1 MRVTV
6 IGAGSWGTTVASIVA
21 AQAPTTLWARRPELA
36 GQIAREHRN
45 PDYLDDHEL
54 HADLRA
60 TSDLAEALD
69 GADAVLVGVP
79 SHAFRETLREMAP
92 HTPGGVPVISLTKG
106 LEGGTHKRMTE
117 LIGEELPEARAGVL
131 AGPNLAKEVLQGF
144 AAAAVVVLP
153 DVDEARELAAVLR
166 SRLFRVYVGE
176 DPVGVELCGAGKNVI
191 AIAAGMADGLGTGDN
206 TRALTIARGV
216 AELTRLGLA
225 LGGEA
230 RTFAGLAGM
239 GDIMATCISPLS
251 RNRTVGVE
259 IGRGRTIEEVLE
271 SMSQVAEGVK
281 TARAVMEL
289 AAEQDVHMPICAEV
303 DAVVN
308 DGRTAREAFRGL
320 LRTEPGHDASRPTSV
335 PIRANSTAPGRRWP
349 ASAAPRHPPTYARY
363 AAECRDTADTTQH
376 PSRYHRIPKSEHG

>member
-1 MRVTV
+1 
-6 IGAGSWGTTVASIVA
+6 
-21 AQAPTTLWARRPELA
+21 
-36 GQIAREHRN
+36 
-45 PDYLDDHEL
+45 
-54 HADLRA
+54 
-60 TSDLAEALD
+60 
-69 GADAVLVGVP
+69 VP
-79 SHAFRETLREMAP
+79 SHAFRETLRAMAP
-92 HTPGGVPVISLTKG
+92 HMPERVPVVSLTKG

-117 LIGEELPEARAGVL
+117 LIGEELPDARAGVL

-153 DVDEARELAAVLR
+153 DVDEARELASVLR

-176 DPVGVELCGAGKNVI
+176 DPIGVELCGAGKNVI

-259 IGRGRTIEEVLE
+259 IGKGRTIEEVLE

-308 DGRTAREAFRGL
+308 EGRTAREAFRGL
-320 LRTEPGHDASRPTSV
+320 LRTEPGHEHE
-335 PIRANSTAPGRRWP
+335 AN
-349 ASAAPRHPPTYARY
+349 
-363 AAECRDTADTTQH
+363 
-376 PSRYHRIPKSEHG
+376 